1 MIKFATVILGL
12 LIISS
17 TVISLAADDPS
28 IQGKDRTESQNAMKE
43 YVNKNSMGGKFIVYD
58 GMMGKLLKLKYE
70 DVHEGI
76 VKKGD
81 FYVSCADFVDHAGN
95 KYDIDFLV
103 AEKEGKFTVF
113 QALVHKVNGEKRDY
127 LVE

>member
-1 MIKFATVILGL
+1 MIKISTVILGL
-12 LIISS
+12 IIICSA
-17 TVISLAADDPS
+17 VISRAADDPS

-43 YVNKNSMGGKFIVYD
+43 YVNNNSMDGKFIIYD
-58 GMMGKLLKLKYE
+58 GMKGKLLKLKYE

-81 FYVSCADFVDHAGN
+81 FFVSCADFVDPSGN

-103 AEKEGKFTVF
+103 AEKEGNFAVF
-113 QALVHKVNGEKRDY
+113 QALVHKVNGKKREY

>member
-28 IQGKDRTESQNAMKE
+28 IQGKDRTESQNSMNE

-58 GMMGKLLKLKYE
+58 GMMGKLLKLK
-70 DVHEGI
+70 
-76 VKKGD
+76 
-81 FYVSCADFVDHAGN
+81 
-95 KYDIDFLV
+95 
-103 AEKEGKFTVF
+103 
-113 QALVHKVNGEKRDY
+113 
-127 LVE
+127 